1 MATITILAEEG
12 CASSAIT
19 GIVDSLAV
27 ANLWRAIQGHSG
39 TLFSCRIVTVDGKPV
54 TANGSIEIKADC
66 SIHEAGNSDMII
78 LPGFLPP
85 FDFSTERI
93 KETGLWLKERH
104 LKGTTIAAICTGSFI
119 LAESG
124 LLDGRNATTNWQFAG
139 EFGRKYP
146 KVNLK
151 ADEILVEDSGLI
163 CTGAASAFLNLCLEI
178 IERYGSKELACL
190 CSRSLLIDADRKSQ
204 APYMMRDFF
213 KGHAD
218 NRILKAQQLME
229 RKIAG
234 PVCIDEI
241 AGEVSL
247 SPRHFKRR
255 FKKATGD
262 SPLAYLQNLRV
273 ETAKKHLEGGMDTV
287 NEIAFMVGYED
298 VNSFR
303 KVFKKIVGMPPK
315 DYRAK
320 FSAFS
325 AQGLHN

>member
-1 MATITILAEEG
+1 
-12 CASSAIT
+12 
-19 GIVDSLAV
+19 
-27 ANLWRAIQGHSG
+27 
-39 TLFSCRIVTVDGKPV
+39 
-54 TANGSIEIKADC
+54 
-66 SIHEAGNSDMII
+66 MI
-78 LPGFLPP
+78 
-85 FDFSTERI
+85 
-93 KETGLWLKERH
+93 
-104 LKGTTIAAICTGSFI
+104 
-119 LAESG
+119 
-124 LLDGRNATTNWQFAG
+124 
-139 EFGRKYP
+139 
-146 KVNLK
+146 
-151 ADEILVEDSGLI
+151 
-163 CTGAASAFLNLCLEI
+163 
-178 IERYGSKELACL
+178 
-190 CSRSLLIDADRKSQ
+190 
-204 APYMMRDFF
+204 RDFF

-229 RKIAG
+229 KQISS

>member
-1 MATITILAEEG
+1 MAIITILAEES

-19 GIVDSLAV
+19 GLVDALAV
-27 ANLWRAIQGHSG
+27 ANLWHVMLGHRD
-39 TLFSCRIVTVDGKPV
+39 TLFDCRIVSVDGKPV
-54 TANGSIEIKADC
+54 MANGSIEIKADC
-66 SIHEAGNSDMII
+66 SIHEVGNSDMII

-85 FDFSTERI
+85 FDFSTARI
-93 KETGLWLKERH
+93 KEIGLWLKERH
-104 LKGTTIAAICTGSFI
+104 LKGEIVAAICTGSFI
-119 LAESG
+119 LAQSG
-124 LLDGRNATTNWQFAG
+124 LLDGRAATTNWQFSG
-139 EFGRKYP
+139 EFRRKYP

-151 ADEILVEDSGLI
+151 EGEILSEDSGLI

-178 IERYGSKELACL
+178 IEKYGSKELACL

-204 APYMMRDFF
+204 APYMLRDFY

-218 NRILKAQQLME
+218 STILKAQQFME
-229 RKIAG
+229 KKIAG

-255 FKKATGD
+255 FKQATGD

-273 ETAKKHLEGGMDTV
+273 EKAKKHLENGIDTV

-320 FSAFS
+320 FSAF
-325 AQGLHN
+325 AA